1 MLIDLHCHT
10 TPRSGCSAIG
20 VAELIARARGF
31 GLDAV
36 CLTEHDALWDEEEV
50 AALSAEHGFPVLR
63 GVEVTTEA
71 GHVLAFG
78 LDHFSSLFHVAAR
91 LRAAADACGA
101 VLVLAHPQRPGQ
113 PLLPPDARRA
123 LFDAVEGV
131 NGSDTPAQ
139 NEVALRLAADMPL
152 PPTGGSDCHAP
163 AEIGR
168 AATRLAHPV
177 RSTAELVAELKRGQ
191 HAPLW
196 RDTAGV
202 WRGCNGDRG

>member
-10 TPRSGCSAIG
+10 MPRSGCSAID
-20 VAELIARARGF
+20 VAELIAHARRL

-36 CLTEHDALWDEEEV
+36 CLTEHDTLWDEKDV

-63 GVEVTTEA
+63 GVEVTTEV

-78 LDHFSSLFHVAAR
+78 LDHFSPLFHIAAQ
-91 LRAAADACGA
+91 LRAAANVAGA

-113 PLLPPDARRA
+113 PALTPDTRRA
-123 LFDAVEGV
+123 LFETVEGI

-139 NEVALRLAADMPL
+139 NEAALRLATGMPL
-152 PPTGGSDCHAP
+152 PPIGGSDCHAL

-177 RSTAELVAELKRGQ
+177 RTTADLVAELKRGR

-196 RDTAGV
+196 RDTLGL
-202 WRGCNGDRG
+202 WRGCGGDRG